1 MVHAICP
8 LKNPVSS
15 DMLLCR
21 FSFQIGGAEQFVFML
36 ASISI
41 TVNINFLILCN
52 FKANSAMKIQGT
64 ELKL

>member
-8 LKNPVSS
+8 FKNPVSS
-15 DMLLCR
+15 DMVLCR
-21 FSFQIGGAEQFVFML
+21 FSFQIGGAEQFVVML

-41 TVNINFLILCN
+41 SVTVNFLILCN

-64 ELKL
+64 KLKL